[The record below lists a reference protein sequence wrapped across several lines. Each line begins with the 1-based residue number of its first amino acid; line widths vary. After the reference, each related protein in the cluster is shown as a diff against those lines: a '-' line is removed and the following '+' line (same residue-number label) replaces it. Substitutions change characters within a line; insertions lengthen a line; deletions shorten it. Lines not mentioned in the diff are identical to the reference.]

1 MNDELKK
8 ADEITRNLR
17 ECEHIGYETQRQ
29 MDLAAADL
37 IDALQAQL
45 VDYPHLE
52 KVVDGQMSQNRKLRK
67 INEALTAE
75 NAELR
80 EAQRWIPVTEK
91 PPEGDCFVYEASKK
105 KMHFAYAEELDAP
118 DWLVTHWCKLPDPP
132 QKGNNDG
139 NKTR

>member
-1 MNDELKK
+1 MNDELEY
-8 ADEITRNLR
+8 AEELVRALR
-17 ECEHIGYETQRQ
+17 CNRTNCIKEKCVFYKNPENAEDYTCFTDDI
-29 MDLAAADL
+29 DSFAADL
-37 IDALQAQL
+37 I
-45 VDYPHLE
+45 
-52 KVVDGQMSQNRKLRK
+52 
-67 INEALTAE
+67 EALTAE